1 MSSYFNQ
8 VGVTVHGLILA
19 TSTVTTT
26 TAPKKTTG
34 SSATTLL
41 IFVLLFAALY
51 FLVIR
56 PRSQR
61 NRRVVQQRGA
71 ANIGDEVMLTSG
83 IIGRVTS
90 IDGDRATVEIA
101 PEIEVEVVLRA
112 IGQVLEPADA
122 ALPIDVPPDP
132 GHDDANDYD
141 DDEDDAEHDASD
153 EHDEHDE
160 HVEHD
165 DQDDDHVND
174 NAGPS
179 VEPAPGEA
187 GAGVTGEA
195 AEHLG
200 TDGPRS

>member
-8 VGVTVHGLILA
+8 VGVTFHGLILA
-19 TSTVTTT
+19 KTT
-26 TAPKKTTG
+26 PKTTTG
-34 SSATTLL
+34 SSTTTLL

-61 NRRVVQQRGA
+61 NRRAVQQRGA

-90 IDGDRATVEIA
+90 LDGDRATIEIA

-122 ALPIDVPPDP
+122 ELPIDVPPDP

-141 DDEDDAEHDASD
+141 DADREDDQDDAEHDDSD
-153 EHDEHDE
+153 
-160 HVEHD
+160 EHD
-165 DQDDDHVND
+165 DQDEDHVND

-179 VEPAPGEA
+179 VEPAPGGA
-187 GAGVTGEA
+187 GAVTGEA